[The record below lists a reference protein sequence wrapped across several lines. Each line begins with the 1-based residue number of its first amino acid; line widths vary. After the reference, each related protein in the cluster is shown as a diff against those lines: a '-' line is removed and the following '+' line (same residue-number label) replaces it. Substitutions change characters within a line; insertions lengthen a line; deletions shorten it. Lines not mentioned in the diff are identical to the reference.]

1 MKSWCWLWL
10 LPLSAGAATIDTAS
24 DSKTGAAL
32 TEESYRLGYDVYLQ
46 RGNLEQ
52 AFRLA
57 DEVLRQKPNDTL
69 WLTRYAKAGE
79 WTGQP
84 ALALHAWLTL
94 ARKTDDQQ
102 AWDAVARLAP
112 SLLNDEALLA
122 WQQRRLQTEGD
133 NSPIIKQLAQTYER
147 LGQMREGLAY
157 LEHLQQQHPSQIG
170 LEAAADLA
178 ERGGADQQA
187 ITLLNALIDRYGA
200 QESWVLRRSGIHYA
214 HGELELAWQELQA
227 LQSIM
232 APTHTGYWQTY
243 AELSRILSHLDSAR
257 TAYQILVD
265 TKAARPQDLQ
275 NYVTALQSK
284 DGLAAA
290 RLAETLFRTNK
301 GDQYLLT
308 ALYLYQRESHLDA
321 AAALVSGLSSE
332 QRAHFEQ
339 NITFLELRGH
349 VYWQGHHL
357 AQARADFERGLQLA
371 PRQVSIMQSL
381 IGVLIEQHDTVALAQ
396 ILTRLATSA
405 KAQPTLWSSMAS
417 GWNLLEQPNKALPYL
432 RAYSRTNPNNTLGL
446 LALADAYNTSGDFI
460 QAKRL
465 RQRIAAKQDQVHS
478 GDNPLQVGMV
488 QEALLAL
495 GLSASRPD
503 ASLSTL
509 RTRLRQSSQGADT
522 ERSNRALALNWLLA
536 HDRQEA
542 ARLWIDRTYAGLGP
556 EWAMT
561 ELALHQQD
569 VSKQQSL
576 LEKDVSRLPRIGRI
590 QLASNVG
597 WTPEAESLAF
607 ADAEQHSNDNISHQQ
622 FQELASQHLTGVET
636 NIASSR
642 QNTLQRDRIGLSW
655 SAAFASSWCLQLAA
669 NHIRQSSRD
678 LTRLAALPDSEEHLA
693 LQLTQSKLT
702 QSWFLGLMQTQA
714 LARFV
719 SVNVG
724 QDMPLASHLSW
735 RWRADYNA
743 AATETSALLV
753 AGAKDQLSG
762 GLAWALS
769 SSQQLRA
776 GVLASEFY
784 SQNRQRLGQGQVAT
798 LAYDYRLPS
807 HHHEQSITL
816 LLTTASYD
824 SNNQPLEPA
833 LQALLL
839 GATTSS
845 SSLLIPSDYHEINLS
860 WLLGKTLPTH
870 YSRKWQ
876 PFAEVGVNYAN
887 TSGGGYLLAFG
898 GNGPVVGN
906 DRLTV
911 SLRQASSGQNLGD
924 RTAEAV
930 ATYQYF
936 Y

>member
-1 MKSWCWLWL
+1 MKAWFWLCL
-10 LPLSAGAATIDTAS
+10 LPLSAGAATVDRGS

-32 TEESYRLGYDVYLQ
+32 TEETYSLGYEVYLQ
-46 RGNLEQ
+46 SGNLEQ
-52 AFRLA
+52 AFQLA
-57 DEVLRQKPNDTL
+57 AEVLRQKPDDTL
-69 WLTRYAKAGE
+69 WLTRYAKGGE

-84 ALALHAWLTL
+84 ALALQAWLKL
-94 ARKTDDQQ
+94 ARKTDNQQ

-122 WQQRRLQTEGD
+122 WQQRRLQTEW
-133 NSPIIKQLAQTYER
+133 NNRSIIKQLTQTYER

-157 LEHLQQQHPSQIG
+157 LEHLQQQHPSQMV

-187 ITLLNALIDRYGA
+187 ITLLNTLINRYGA

-214 HGELELAWQELQA
+214 RGELELAWQELQA
-227 LQSIM
+227 LQSTM
-232 APTHTGYWQTY
+232 APTQTGYWQTY
-243 AELSRILSHLDSAR
+243 AELSRMLSHLDSAR
-257 TAYQILVD
+257 AAYQILVD
-265 TKAARPQDLQ
+265 TKTARPQDLQ
-275 NYVTALQSK
+275 HYVTALQGK

-290 RLAETLFRTNK
+290 RLSETLFRMNR

-308 ALYLYQRESHLDA
+308 ALYLYQRENHLDA
-321 AAALVSGLSSE
+321 AAALLAGLSSE
-332 QRAHFEQ
+332 QRAHFQQ
-339 NITFLELRGH
+339 NITFLELRGQL
-349 VYWQGHHL
+349 YWKGHHL
-357 AQARADFERGLQLA
+357 ALARADFEHGLQLA
-371 PRQVSIMQSL
+371 PRQVSMTQSL
-381 IGVLIEQHDTVALAQ
+381 IGVLIEQHDSVALTH

-405 KAQPTLWSSMAS
+405 KTQPTLWSAMAS
-417 GWNLLEQPNKALPYL
+417 GWNLLEQPRKALPYL
-432 RAYSRTNPNNTLGL
+432 RAYSRANPNNTLGL
-446 LALADAYNTSGDFI
+446 LALADAYYASGDFI

-465 RQRIAAKQDQVHS
+465 REYLATRQNPVQS
-478 GDNPLQVGMV
+478 SDNPLQVGMV

-495 GLSASRPD
+495 SLSASRPD
-503 ASLSTL
+503 ASLTML
-509 RTRLRQSSQGADT
+509 RTRLRQNRQAPDSQ
-522 ERSNRALALNWLLA
+522 RSNRELALSWLLA

-542 ARLWIDRTYAGLGP
+542 ARLWVDRTYAGQGP
-556 EWAMT
+556 AWAMT
-561 ELALHQQD
+561 ELALQQQNA
-569 VSKQQSL
+569 STQQSL
-576 LEKDVSRLPRIGRI
+576 LEKDASRLPRMGRI

-597 WTPEAESLAF
+597 WIPEAESLAF

-622 FQELASQHLTGVET
+622 FQDLTSQQLTGVAA

-642 QNTLQRDRIGLSW
+642 QNTLQRERIGLSW
-655 SAAFASSWCLQLAA
+655 SAAPTSVWRLQLAA
-669 NHIRQSSRD
+669 DHIRQSSRD
-678 LTRLAALPDSEEHLA
+678 LTRLAALPDNEERLA
-693 LQLTQSKLT
+693 LQLTQTKLT

-719 SVNVG
+719 GANVG
-724 QDMPLASHLSW
+724 QDMPLASQISW

-762 GLAWALS
+762 GLAWTLG
-769 SSQQLRA
+769 SSQRLSA
-776 GVLASEFY
+776 GVIATEFY

-807 HHHEQSITL
+807 HNHPQNISL
-816 LLTTASYD
+816 LLTTARYD

-833 LQALLL
+833 LQAVLL
-839 GATTSS
+839 GASTSA
-845 SSLLIPSDYHEINLS
+845 SSLLIPSDYHEINVS
-860 WLLGKTLPTH
+860 WLLGKTVSTT
-870 YSRKWQ
+870 YSRQWQ
-876 PFAEVGVNYAN
+876 PCAEVGVNYAN
-887 TSGGGYLLAFG
+887 TSGVGYLLALG
-898 GNGPVVGN
+898 GNGPLVGN